1 MVTRCCPEHRATWLA
16 VLRAIHANATLLLAA
31 TFGLAYPQISDTT
44 SPTLAED
51 LNDLGS
57 VHFDQARLL
66 DAERCFDE
74 AISIWTKRGSSSPK
88 IGFAFLN
95 LAQLRVE
102 QNRPSDGE
110 KLFRRAREILGS
122 AFGTG
127 SVDLAV
133 ANIGLANA
141 LMHLHRTAEAETA
154 ARLALAAL
162 ETRANTEHLGAA
174 LFLLA
179 KAAWIQRRGDDAE
192 ALLRRAIEVW
202 RALLGSQHPTF
213 ASGLVCRGTAIG
225 KALERIRQAPPG
237 GAGRFRVATRS
248 SSPLYRIYSA
258 ALFPVPEATRRK
270 AGSRE
275 AAAACRGDL
284 G

>member
-1 MVTRCCPEHRATWLA
+1 
-16 VLRAIHANATLLLAA
+16 LLAA

-110 KLFRRAREILGS
+110 KLFRRAREIPGS
-122 AFGTG
+122 AFGAG
-127 SVDLAV
+127 SVELAS

-141 LMHLHRTAEAETA
+141 LMHLHRTAEAKRPPAWRSRLLKREQIPNISAPLCFFWPKPLGSSA
-154 ARLALAAL
+154 AATTPRPSCGGRSKCGGPCSAHNILRLLRDWYAAELLL
-162 ETRANTEHLGAA
+162 EKHSSESGK
-174 LFLLA
+174 LL
-179 KAAWIQRRGDDAE
+179 RE
-192 ALLRRAIEVW
+192 ALDVFESQLGPHHPYTGSTLLLYSRYLKPHGEKREAGKLRRRAGAIWAEYLRVNQ
-202 RALLGSQHPTF
+202 LGRTLDVNAFEPTRT
-213 ASGLVCRGTAIG
+213 GHN
-225 KALERIRQAPPG
+225 P
-237 GAGRFRVATRS
+237 
-248 SSPLYRIYSA
+248 
-258 ALFPVPEATRRK
+258 
-270 AGSRE
+270 
-275 AAAACRGDL
+275 
-284 G
+284 